1 MDEETG
7 EVRIEVGEQ
16 VVFLGPTEV
25 PLIRQRSYYFCSSYH
40 KICLNY
46 VLDKL
51 VKESNYPCRKMG
63 HFCTVLMFCS
73 P

>member
-25 PLIRQRSYYFCSSYH
+25 PPIRQRSYYSCSSYH

-51 VKESNYPCRKMG
+51 V
-63 HFCTVLMFCS
+63 
-73 P
+73 

>member
-25 PLIRQRSYYFCSSYH
+25 PLIRQRSYYSCSSYH

-46 VLDKL
+46 VLDK
-51 VKESNYPCRKMG
+51 
-63 HFCTVLMFCS
+63 
-73 P
+73 